1 MFGARGPFNLTSPR
15 RTNTLAKRWS
25 SASEA
30 PRVRTSGV
38 SRMKA
43 ICVIPAR
50 YGAKRFPGKPLASE
64 TGKPL
69 IQHVYE
75 AAAQA
80 RRVSLVAVATDDE
93 RIREAVEAFEGR
105 VVMTRPEH
113 SCGTSRV
120 AEAAAHF
127 HTADV
132 IINLQGDEPELDPA
146 LLDLIVGAMEEDS
159 GVEAATVAGPLAP
172 EEVNDP
178 NSVKVA
184 LAVGGNALYFSRA
197 PIPWARDGEADRH
210 APLLKHFGIYAYRP
224 AALQAYAAMPQT
236 PLERTEK
243 LEQLRWLEHGRAMR
257 VLVTDRRPAGIDTP
271 EDYAAFVA
279 RYKRRNS
286 ALGIRDSAT
295 AKLPNAGCR
304 IPNPAVPEERR
315 DSVQ

>member
-1 MFGARGPFNLTSPR
+1 
-15 RTNTLAKRWS
+15 
-25 SASEA
+25 
-30 PRVRTSGV
+30 
-38 SRMKA
+38 MKA

-50 YGAKRFPGKPLASE
+50 FGAKRFPGKPLASE

-75 AAAQA
+75 QAAQA
-80 RRVSLVAVATDDE
+80 RRVDLVAVATDDD
-93 RIREAVEAFEGR
+93 RIRQAVEAFEGR

-120 AEAAAHF
+120 AEAAEHF

-146 LLDLIVGAMEEDS
+146 LLDRVIEMMADDPS
-159 GVEAATVAGPLAP
+159 IEAATVAGPLAP

-210 APLLKHFGIYAYRP
+210 APLLKHFGIYAYRA
-224 AALQAYAAMPQT
+224 AALRDYAAMPQT

-243 LEQLRWLEHGRAMR
+243 LEQLRWLEHGRRMR
-257 VLVTDRRPAGIDTP
+257 VLVTDRRPAGVDTP
-271 EDYAAFVA
+271 ADYAAFVA
-279 RYKRRNS
+279 RYRKQAAGFRPQ
-286 ALGIRDSAT
+286 AT
-295 AKLPNAGCR
+295 GEATETEA
-304 IPNPAVPEERR
+304 
-315 DSVQ
+315 